1 MSLSNLIARFVHDSQ
16 RTTRSTESSK
26 SYSIFVQAAAVDRRA
41 VIIGVLDFILDSEG
55 KMFQFSILYLLEGLV
70 KGLQLCA
77 EEIPL
82 HPPLTSTEI
91 DKISR
96 VSRLPGLPEIAGD
109 LYKDYCTQLCDLTSP
124 GWRDNDMPAYQQI
137 LHESL
142 RLTAPVESKV
152 EVENSDS
159 CADRPITL
167 QDIRND
173 LVSSRHH
180 CIQGENFAPM
190 CEKLTRTLDR
200 TQFSAISYSDL
211 YLILDAFWEEV
222 DRRQFIRPVAIHI
235 PHLLFHP
242 TCAQVCIAQ
251 QSELDGATSD
261 EDLSVLL
268 LRALDRLQRLAE
280 GRIYILSTLAMS
292 VRRAVLAY
300 PEFIEVLQLETY
312 ILHFLN
318 NPPTIKSEFLFEVV
332 AAEKLQQTRPHRSYK
347 AYYGSREWYA
357 YASIFDLLQ
366 HFPEQQTEVAKR
378 VFDSLLEPWKNQ
390 RPGAPIISRW
400 KNVLQLQA
408 MLLLVDFC
416 VPESDA
422 DAYLNHLRHALT
434 LEAWPRYRFL
444 LEWIIARIYNRCPGK
459 ASQILEDF
467 SKLDENSSTH
477 IASVMKLAVLVAPLE
492 SEEFSVTYMNHLTA
506 LAASPKV
513 QIRHEVS
520 R

>member
-190 CEKLTRTLDR
+190 CEKLTR
-200 TQFSAISYSDL
+200 
-211 YLILDAFWEEV
+211 
-222 DRRQFIRPVAIHI
+222 
-235 PHLLFHP
+235 
-242 TCAQVCIAQ
+242 
-251 QSELDGATSD
+251 
-261 EDLSVLL
+261 
-268 LRALDRLQRLAE
+268 
-280 GRIYILSTLAMS
+280 
-292 VRRAVLAY
+292 
-300 PEFIEVLQLETY
+300 
-312 ILHFLN
+312 
-318 NPPTIKSEFLFEVV
+318 
-332 AAEKLQQTRPHRSYK
+332 
-347 AYYGSREWYA
+347 RE
-357 YASIFDLLQ
+357 
-366 HFPEQQTEVAKR
+366 R
-378 VFDSLLEPWKNQ
+378 
-390 RPGAPIISRW
+390 
-400 KNVLQLQA
+400 
-408 MLLLVDFC
+408 
-416 VPESDA
+416 
-422 DAYLNHLRHALT
+422 
-434 LEAWPRYRFL
+434 
-444 LEWIIARIYNRCPGK
+444 
-459 ASQILEDF
+459 
-467 SKLDENSSTH
+467 
-477 IASVMKLAVLVAPLE
+477 
-492 SEEFSVTYMNHLTA
+492 
-506 LAASPKV
+506 
-513 QIRHEVS
+513 
-520 R
+520 